1 LLFDGAGLAGGGFE
15 GAGFAGAGFA
25 GDAGGGGGKGGVPA
39 ETILAG
45 KIITEAQTRTF
56 LTSNIETPFQ
66 EKATF

>member
-1 LLFDGAGLAGGGFE
+1 
-15 GAGFAGAGFA
+15 
-25 GDAGGGGGKGGVPA
+25 VPA